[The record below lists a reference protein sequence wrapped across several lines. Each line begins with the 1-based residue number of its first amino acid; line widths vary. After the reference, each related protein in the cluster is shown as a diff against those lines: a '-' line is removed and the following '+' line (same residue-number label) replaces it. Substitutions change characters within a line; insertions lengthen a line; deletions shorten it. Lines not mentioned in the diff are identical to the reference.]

1 MAGKTQ
7 RYALFLDFD
16 GTLVDI
22 APTPEAVTVSDEL
35 RQNLHDLRIRFDGA
49 MALVS
54 GRRIANLDAYLAP
67 HRFDAGGL
75 HGLEIRIAGALLD
88 RPAGDRQSL
97 HAMGEHLRRRLIA
110 WPGALLEDKE
120 HSLAVHWRMAPEAGP
135 ALGDLLEEATAAL
148 GAGYRLQRGKSV
160 AEILPAHADKGR
172 AIEAI
177 LNEPPYKGCTPIFFG
192 DDVTDED
199 GIRIVNALGG
209 LSVNVGARSSAA
221 MFREPDPHF
230 VRARLRRWAQE
241 LPNDFPADLR
251 AAA

>member
-1 MAGKTQ
+1 MSML

-22 APTPEAVTVSDEL
+22 APTPDAVIVSDEL
-35 RQNLHDLRIRFDGA
+35 RETLCALRERFDGA

-54 GRRIANLDAYLAP
+54 GRRIDNIDAFMAP
-67 HRFDAGGL
+67 HQFDAGGL
-75 HGLEIRIAGALLD
+75 HGLEIRIGGKLLERPVSD
-88 RPAGDRQSL
+88 RASL
-97 HAMGEHLRRRLIA
+97 NAIAARLSKRLVE
-110 WPGALLEDKE
+110 WPGAMLEDKE

-135 ALGDLLEEATAAL
+135 VLADLMEEATAAL
-148 GAGYRLQRGKSV
+148 GPDYRLQRGKAV

-177 LNEPPYKGCTPIFFG
+177 LNEAPYKGRIPIFFG

-199 GIRIVNALGG
+199 GIRIVNSRGG

-221 MFREPDPHF
+221 TYREPDPHY
-230 VRARLRRWAQE
+230 VRTRLRRWAQE
-241 LPNDFPADLR
+241 LPEDFRADLR
-251 AAA
+251 GAA